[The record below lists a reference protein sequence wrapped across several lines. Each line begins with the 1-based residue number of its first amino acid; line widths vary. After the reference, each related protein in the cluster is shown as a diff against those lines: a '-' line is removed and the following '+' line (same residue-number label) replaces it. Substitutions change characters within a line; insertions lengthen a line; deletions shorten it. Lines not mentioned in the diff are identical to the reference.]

1 MAFKFNNLE
10 EYLKSRSAGKQP
22 VGTSVNPL
30 GAFAI
35 KPIQQD
41 VNRPVNYP
49 TPTIPDWNYNVS
61 HPAKDGT
68 AAEQGKPHTT
78 GDKAFGI
85 KGPDALGKMPIP
97 NIEGKDH
104 TKGNK
109 AFSIP
114 GDDHKGRNKA
124 FSLEGL
130 AHSMEDMVNK
140 PYKFTP
146 PFTTQEPAKPV
157 KGPEHTTKD
166 AVNPKVPGP
175 EHSTQEPIPK
185 VPGPE
190 HSTIEP
196 LKPRAGAP
204 DYPTQEPIGRPGPPD
219 YSTVDPIPRPGPPD
233 YSTVDPIK
241 TQFTRTHKL
250 DQLSPSANGALLELI
265 VNTQYKDRKELFGS
279 PEKGGLINHL
289 NNNQSNYLRISGDPG
304 NMMFKFGTPDGQVP
318 AGGSSI
324 WTHTRLGGPESMGVK
339 SPAYYKKFSL
349 VRQGDSVAGPQEIN
363 HDGNSVP
370 VAATWKRANLLTD
383 DALTKGLYEMVGK
396 NKFVNLRDEAARNN
410 PRSPLGKLAQQ
421 PFIQR
426 GIQKGPGN
434 GNPSSPGFLPSLD
447 PVNGAIGMLTAP
459 MIDALRVGKY
469 LISPNGLLFMA
480 KQVGLQLTNPRSEWK
495 IGLHRG
501 RIFNP
506 LSFALQ
512 VPANALG
519 IHMDRHYLGP
529 LNAEGSKYET
539 LITDLDR
546 EGETL
551 EDSKNRLVKL
561 LDEMSVGIIGVGK
574 TPGSKIDLLSGLM
587 GPKSLFGIGRT
598 RFFKHTSGMDVFFD
612 ADALTATYE
621 PESPYVKGLAHGGAD
636 GVSEA
641 EKGDQKDLI
650 PFTNDNDTT
659 RVAYARED
667 ADTYWSGKVEGEVNF
682 PGNAHI
688 QVDPKGEVNGMFNVM
703 DYTTL
708 GLYRDTKKK
717 FRDFR
722 QIDGVHDEGNA
733 YDGEGRE
740 NIIKRLGLVDW
751 GAFSP
756 GYGDGS
762 GEDVYDEFE
771 GEEAND
777 YVKVTISNDDDSNKC
792 YLRAYNLEI
801 TDKLNPQYSTVAYS
815 GNPAE
820 SHIFDKIG
828 RAWTLKLTMAAFTS
842 NELLN
847 NYKKLNQLMQLS
859 SPKIISGY
867 AGGHITK
874 LNVGSIWKD
883 MPIVI
888 KSFDYTI
895 NNDAGWDIGHGKE
908 AGWDDG
914 TGHAET
920 TKKELPIMWDVS
932 LGGEFL
938 VNADGNLWTNES
950 KFFQEEILGVQE

>member
-10 EYLKSRSAGKQP
+10 EYLEKMSKGKQP

-30 GAFAI
+30 GQFAI
-35 KPIQQD
+35 KPLQQD
-41 VNRPVNYP
+41 IKPNVNYP
-49 TPTIPDWNYNVS
+49 TPIIPDWNYEVN
-61 HPAKDGT
+61 HPAKDGI
-68 AAEQGKPHTT
+68 AAEPGVPHTT

-85 KGPDALGKMPIP
+85 KGPDALGKMPLP

-104 TKGNK
+104 STGNK

-114 GDDHKGRNKA
+114 GDDHEGRNKA

-130 AHSMEDMVNK
+130 AHSMEDKVNK
-140 PYKFTP
+140 PYRFTP
-146 PFTTQEPAKPV
+146 PFTTQEPAQPV
-157 KGPEHTTKD
+157 PGPEHTTKD

-175 EHSTQEPIPK
+175 EHSTVEPIAK
-185 VPGPE
+185 VPGPA
-190 HSTIEP
+190 HSTQEP
-196 LKPRAGAP
+196 IKPRAAAP
-204 DYPTQEPIGRPGPPD
+204 DYPTQEPIGRPGAPD
-219 YSTVDPIPRPGPPD
+219 YSTVDPVSRPGPPD
-233 YSTVDPIK
+233 YSTQEPIK
-241 TQFTRTHKL
+241 TQFTQTHKL
-250 DQLSPSANGALLELI
+250 DKLSPSADGALLELI
-265 VNTQYKDRKELFGS
+265 VNKQYKDRKELFGS
-279 PEKGGLINHL
+279 PEKDGLINHL
-289 NNNQSNYLRISGDPG
+289 NNNQSNYLTISGDPG
-304 NMMFKFGTPDGQVP
+304 NMMFKFGTDDKVP

-324 WTHTRLGGPESMGVK
+324 WTHTRLGGPTSQGVQARK
-339 SPAYYKKFSL
+339 YMDKFARIKDATLALS
-349 VRQGDSVAGPQEIN
+349 AKEIN
-363 HDGNSVP
+363 YDGNSVP
-370 VAATWKRANLLTD
+370 AAALIRRGNILTD

-396 NKFVNLRDEAARNN
+396 NKFVSLRDEAARNN
-410 PRSPLGKLAQQ
+410 PRSPLGELARQ

-434 GNPSSPGFLPSLD
+434 ENPDSPGFLPSLD

-539 LITDLDR
+539 LVTDLDR

-574 TPGSKIDLLSGLM
+574 TAGSKIDLLSGLM
-587 GPKSLFGIGRT
+587 GPKSLFGIGQT
-598 RFFKHTSGMDVFFD
+598 RFFKHKSGMDVFFD
-612 ADALTATYE
+612 AEAETAKYE
-621 PESPYVKGLAHGGAD
+621 PETPYVKGLAHGGND

-641 EKGDQKDLI
+641 EKGSEVDLK
-650 PFTNDNDTT
+650 PFTNDNDTS

-667 ADTYWSGKVEGEVNF
+667 ADTYWSDKVESEVNF
-682 PGNAHI
+682 PGNAHMF
-688 QVDPKGEVNGMFNVM
+688 VDPKGETNGMFNVM

-722 QIDGVHDEGNA
+722 QIDGEYDEENA

-740 NIIKRLGLVDW
+740 NIVKRLGLVDW
-751 GAFSP
+751 GAYSP

-762 GEDVYDEFE
+762 GEDIYDEFE
-771 GEEAND
+771 GEEAVD
-777 YVKVTISNDDDSNKC
+777 YIKVTISNEDDSNKC

-883 MPIVI
+883 MPIII
-888 KSFDYTI
+888 KSFDYQI

-920 TKKELPIMWDVS
+920 TTKELPMMWDIN

-950 KFFQEEILGVQE
+950 KFFQDEILGVQE